1 MSGKNRK
8 AKKAISQLSLKEQL
22 LGVQKEKELVI
33 DKREVPVTIRM
44 NSKVM
49 ELLDALIELNIF
61 ESRSEAIANIVE
73 TTVSSKYNIFKSLK
87 SQADDLMRRRE
98 AAKEMASRVISGD
111 LE

>member
-1 MSGKNRK
+1 MSGKKRTNNK
-8 AKKAISQLSLKEQL
+8 ALSQLSLKEQL
-22 LGVQKEKELVI
+22 LGVQQEKELVG

-44 NSKVM
+44 NSKVL
-49 ELLDALIELNIF
+49 ELLDALIELDIF

-73 TTVSSKYNIFKSLK
+73 ATLSLKYNIFKSLK

-98 AAKEMASRVISGD
+98 AAKEMASKVIIGD